1 MAPPKCHLPKESPLP
16 TAIFFICRLG
26 FATFGYSA
34 QTTRYYLTG
43 CSSVAVMLS
52 SAAPPQRSKCVC
64 FQSSSPQVVWLDKRV
79 EKIIQMM
86 REDVRGELSL
96 GEFAQS
102 VNLSVWRLCHIFK
115 SDVGMPPI
123 RYLRLLRMERAKDL
137 LEASFLSVK
146 EIAYQVGLN
155 DESHFV
161 RDFKS
166 TYGFS
171 PALYRSN
178 FKNKNAPEPHNGNG
192 NGHGPTSGNSAQHNS
207 VREHLVQ
214 IAKHSILPSVHLFVY
229 VFSCL
234 N

>member
-1 MAPPKCHLPKESPLP
+1 M
-16 TAIFFICRLG
+16 
-26 FATFGYSA
+26 
-34 QTTRYYLTG
+34 
-43 CSSVAVMLS
+43 
-52 SAAPPQRSKCVC
+52 
-64 FQSSSPQVVWLDKRV
+64 DKRV

-96 GEFAQS
+96 TEFAQS

-123 RYLRLLRMERAKDL
+123 RYLRLLRMERAKGL
-137 LEASFLSVK
+137 LESSFLSVK

-166 TYGFS
+166 TYGYS
-171 PALYRSN
+171 PALYRSR
-178 FKNKNAPEPHNGNG
+178 FKSNGAEEHNEKENGVDQGEP
-192 NGHGPTSGNSAQHNS
+192 SKIRQQLA
-207 VREHLVQ
+207 R
-214 IAKHSILPSVHLFVY
+214 IAKQSVLPSLHVLIY
-229 VFSCL
+229 VFSYM

>member
-1 MAPPKCHLPKESPLP
+1 
-16 TAIFFICRLG
+16 
-26 FATFGYSA
+26 
-34 QTTRYYLTG
+34 
-43 CSSVAVMLS
+43 
-52 SAAPPQRSKCVC
+52 
-64 FQSSSPQVVWLDKRV
+64 LDKRV

-96 GEFAQS
+96 AEFAQS

-123 RYLRLLRMERAKDL
+123 RYLRLLRMERAKNL
-137 LEASFLSVK
+137 LESSFLSVK

-171 PALYRSN
+171 PALYRSHFRN
-178 FKNKNAPEPHNGNG
+178 NGASEEHHGNG
-192 NGHGPTSGNSAQHNS
+192 NDNGNMKQPNKLQQQLAQ
-207 VREHLVQ
+207 V
-214 IAKHSILPSVHLFVY
+214 AKHSILPSLHLFIY
-229 VFSCL
+229 LYSSL
-234 N
+234 

>member
-1 MAPPKCHLPKESPLP
+1 MVSAEVLLDRVPRTQSINLGLSVNISP
-16 TAIFFICRLG
+16 G
-26 FATFGYSA
+26 VG
-34 QTTRYYLTG
+34 
-43 CSSVAVMLS
+43 V
-52 SAAPPQRSKCVC
+52 
-64 FQSSSPQVVWLDKRV
+64 LDKRV
-79 EKIIQMM
+79 EKIIAMM

-123 RYLRLLRMERAKDL
+123 RYLRLLRMERAKAL
-137 LEASFLSVK
+137 LESSFLSVK

-171 PALYRSN
+171 PALYRTQ
-178 FKNKNAPEPHNGNG
+178 FKNNHTEGPHHGSNGNNGSNGSNGNG
-192 NGHGPTSGNSAQHNS
+192 TKPGKVQQEIMRVAKNS
-207 VREHLVQ
+207 V
-214 IAKHSILPSVHLFVY
+214 LPSVHLVVY
-229 VFSCL
+229 MFSYL

>member
-1 MAPPKCHLPKESPLP
+1 
-16 TAIFFICRLG
+16 
-26 FATFGYSA
+26 
-34 QTTRYYLTG
+34 
-43 CSSVAVMLS
+43 
-52 SAAPPQRSKCVC
+52 
-64 FQSSSPQVVWLDKRV
+64 LDKRV

-96 GEFAQS
+96 TDFAQS

-123 RYLRLLRMERAKDL
+123 RYLRLLRMERAKGL
-137 LEASFLSVK
+137 LESSFLSVK

-166 TYGFS
+166 TYGYS
-171 PALYRSN
+171 PALYRSRFRSN
-178 FKNKNAPEPHNGNG
+178 DTEEHNGNG
-192 NGHGPTSGNSAQHNS
+192 MDQGEPSKIRQQLA
-207 VREHLVQ
+207 R
-214 IAKHSILPSVHLFVY
+214 IAKQSVLPSLHVLIC
-229 VFSCL
+229 VFSYM

>member
-1 MAPPKCHLPKESPLP
+1 MMAD
-16 TAIFFICRLG
+16 
-26 FATFGYSA
+26 
-34 QTTRYYLTG
+34 
-43 CSSVAVMLS
+43 LS
-52 SAAPPQRSKCVC
+52 SI
-64 FQSSSPQVVWLDKRV
+64 SPSGVRLDKRV

-137 LEASFLSVK
+137 LESSFLSVK

-166 TYGFS
+166 TYGLS
-171 PALYRSN
+171 PAIYRSH
-178 FKNKNAPEPHNGNG
+178 FKSSGGENGPKGNNAQQSSKIREQLTHV
-192 NGHGPTSGNSAQHNS
+192 AKQS
-207 VREHLVQ
+207 VLPSLHLV
-214 IAKHSILPSVHLFVY
+214 IY
-229 VFSCL
+229 VFSFF
-234 N
+234 

>member
-1 MAPPKCHLPKESPLP
+1 
-16 TAIFFICRLG
+16 
-26 FATFGYSA
+26 
-34 QTTRYYLTG
+34 
-43 CSSVAVMLS
+43 
-52 SAAPPQRSKCVC
+52 
-64 FQSSSPQVVWLDKRV
+64 
-79 EKIIQMM
+79 MM

-137 LEASFLSVK
+137 LESSFLSVK

-171 PALYRSN
+171 PALYRTR
-178 FKNKNAPEPHNGNG
+178 FKSHTEPPHNGSNGNNGNNGSNG
-192 NGHGPTSGNSAQHNS
+192 NGSNGATPGKLQQDLIRIAKNS
-207 VREHLVQ
+207 V
-214 IAKHSILPSVHLFVY
+214 LPSIHLFVY
-229 VFSCL
+229 MFSYL